1 MRKEG
6 HCVFDERKFRAQI
19 VLKGLTV
26 KDLATQL
33 GVNESTLHR
42 KIRQDGNFSRDEINK
57 LISILDIENPA
68 DIFFADEL
76 A

>member
-1 MRKEG
+1 M
-6 HCVFDERKFRAQI
+6 FDERKFRAQI

-57 LISILDIENPA
+57 LISILEIENPA